1 MQMSTPTGQ
10 FSGLSIRGS
19 VDRDS
24 NTGTDTDSSTGAGTR
39 TSPVS
44 GGSTM
49 ARGRTD
55 LAALSAPSGL
65 VYDLRGSG
73 LDRETEARALLGL
86 TTDFEVLFCGLE
98 GEGYEFVFGERV
110 RVKIDGDEDEEDEG
124 EYTCTCAAFR
134 RRRDVACQHVYW
146 LLDQLRGQLFSVPPT
161 PSKILLSS
169 NGHALGLPRIERFL
183 SDPTNNH
190 TLETI
195 AERLNWPYLRAAVEE
210 GGMSRTQKVR
220 DILSAFNTFVLPEEF
235 RPDIVEPEDD
245 LGKRLRKRTPEQCIV
260 QGDFE
265 ATLFRLAVHDD
276 SVFASLCKA
285 MPPGACAAIYF
296 DKVLERSRM
305 ALSAFD
311 KYCQTLK
318 PGAERGETTPNTV
331 LSTLR
336 TNAMNIHRNI
346 INRTPH
352 GLQIAAKTLT
362 SLLEDITSRNKDS
375 LGNNQFGRTA
385 FTTDSSS
392 GEEDEEDRN
401 LYYLLIGNEEDN
413 ADDHFCLDA
422 LSDLPGEALYPFR
435 ERLEA
440 VLRRVEVN
448 RAPRGFIHKLAG
460 VVRAAE
466 RGTGSVKK
474 RGGRSSSSEEEETGE
489 SEKRKRVR

>member
-1 MQMSTPTGQ
+1 MSTPTGQ
-10 FSGLSIRGS
+10 FSSLSIRGS
-19 VDRDS
+19 VDTDS
-24 NTGTDTDSSTGAGTR
+24 DTGTDTDSSTGTGTR

-55 LAALSAPSGL
+55 LAALRAPSGL

-110 RVKIDGDEDEEDEG
+110 RVRIDGDEDEEGD
-124 EYTCTCAAFR
+124 YTCTCAAFR
-134 RRRDVACQHVYW
+134 GRRDVACPHIFQW
-146 LLDQLRGQLFSVPPT
+146 LLDQLRGQLVSAPPT

-169 NGHALGLPRIERFL
+169 DGHAQGLPRIEHFL

-190 TLETI
+190 ALEMV
-195 AERLNWPYLRAAVEE
+195 AKRLNWPYLRSIVEK
-210 GGMSRTQKVR
+210 GGMSRTQRVR
-220 DILSAFNTFVLPEEF
+220 DILSAFSTSVLPEGF

-245 LGKRLRKRTPEQCIV
+245 MGKRLRKRTPEQCIV

-296 DKVLERSRM
+296 DKVLERSRK
-305 ALSAFD
+305 ALSSFD

-318 PGAERGETTPNTV
+318 PGAERGERALNTV

-336 TNAMNIHRNI
+336 TNALNIHRNI

-362 SLLEDITSRNKDS
+362 SLLEDITSRNKDG
-375 LGNNQFGRTA
+375 LANNQFGRTA
-385 FTTDSSS
+385 FTTDSSD
-392 GEEDEEDRN
+392 EEDGEDRN
-401 LYYLLIGNEEDN
+401 LYYLLIGSQEDN

-435 ERLEA
+435 ERLET

-460 VVRAAE
+460 IVRAAE
-466 RGTGSVKK
+466 RGTGSVRK
-474 RGGRSSSSEEEETGE
+474 RGGRSSSSEEDGTGE